1 MKTMKRLLLLGL
13 LLIASVLLIACSEEG
28 KPDDMREEDYEAAK
42 EFVYMIDDV
51 IDGNNDLS
59 KGTRGLEN
67 QANEIHDYTCHSS
80 TGWLIA
86 KAQDYVDGLC
96 SKQDL
101 INERNSFAKKAGIKQ
116 R

>member
-13 LLIASVLLIACSEEG
+13 LLIASVLLIACSKEG

-59 KGTRGLEN
+59 DGTFWLEF
-67 QANEIHDYTCHSS
+67 QADEIHDSHHNSTKSVISKAVDYTK
-80 TGWLIA
+80 GR
-86 KAQDYVDGLC
+86 C
-96 SKQDL
+96 SQQDL
-101 INERNSFAKKAGIKQ
+101 IDKRNTFAESVGVKKRK
-116 R
+116 